1 MTSPSREQ
9 AIAFETDDRNAAG
22 EGTQKKATAAAEELG
37 SQARG
42 FVEQQKATGAE
53 QIGDVAD
60 AMKSAAN
67 DLQGKMPLAAE
78 YVEDVAERLD
88 AVASTLRERSVDEM
102 VGKVRD
108 FARKQ
113 PAMFFAGA
121 VATGFALSRFLK
133 SSASNQG

>member
-1 MTSPSREQ
+1 MAS
-9 AIAFETDDRNAAG
+9 ETDDRNAA
-22 EGTQKKATAAAEELG
+22 AAEETRKKPTATAEEVR
-37 SQARG
+37 SQARA
-42 FVEQQKATGAE
+42 FVDQQKATGAE
-53 QIGDVAD
+53 QISDVAD
-60 AMKSAAN
+60 TMKSAAN
-67 DLQGKMPLAAE
+67 DLQGKMPLAAD

-113 PAMFFAGA
+113 PAVFFAGA

>member
-1 MTSPSREQ
+1 M
-9 AIAFETDDRNAAG
+9 AFETHDRNAAA
-22 EGTQKKATAAAEELG
+22 EETQKKATAAAEEVR
-37 SQARG
+37 SQARA

-67 DLQGKMPLAAE
+67 DLQGKMPLAAD